1 MTIESEQD
9 LEGLKRIGH
18 IVAKTMKLMMAY
30 AEPGMTTRELDD
42 YGRKLLEQHGARS
55 APELAYNFPGA
66 TCISINE
73 EVAHG
78 VPGDRVIQAGDM
90 VNIDVSAE
98 LNGYYGDTGG
108 SFVVPP
114 IDPIKQRVCDST
126 QMALNKAMEVA
137 RAGRPLNH
145 IGRAIE
151 QVARAKG
158 LRVIKNLC
166 SHGVGRAIHEEPK
179 EIPGYY
185 RPKDTRRLH
194 KGQVITIEPFLST
207 RSVYVNE
214 GDDGWTLMA
223 APGNLA
229 AQYEHSMV
237 ITDGEPIILTLA

>member
-9 LEGLKRIGH
+9 LQGLKAIGH
-18 IVAKTMKLMMAY
+18 IVASTLKQMMDY
-30 AEPGMTTRELDD
+30 AEPGMTTLELDA
-42 YGRKLLEQHGARS
+42 YGRRLLEQQGARS

-66 TCISINE
+66 TCISVNE

-78 VPGDRVIQAGDM
+78 IPGERVIQAGDL

-114 IDPIKQRVCDST
+114 GDPVKQRLCDST
-126 QMALNKAMEVA
+126 QLALKKAMQEA
-137 RAGRPLNH
+137 RAGQPLNQ

-151 QVARAKG
+151 KVARAKG
-158 LRVIKNLC
+158 FRVIKNLC
-166 SHGVGRAIHEEPK
+166 SHGVGRSLHEEPK
-179 EIPGYY
+179 EIPGYF
-185 RPKDTRRLH
+185 RAKDHRRLH

-214 GDDGWTLMA
+214 ADDGWTLLA

-237 ITDGEPIILTLA
+237 ITDSAPIILTI